1 MNEYEEEM
9 RRKHQIQMFKAAKL
23 NKDDPVHQYIPSK
36 LGKADPSLTKMSQE
50 EMKNIH
56 EQHKREAAFAD
67 VKQRDAFE
75 VNEEEEDED
84 FAGPGLGLFVRDDE
98 DKVKQELAGMTR
110 ARKEGAIARIVKDVD
125 EEEEVSMLPIS
136 HEVVLEGH
144 HKAL

>member
-1 MNEYEEEM
+1 MSM
-9 RRKHQIQMFKAAKL
+9 KRRCVASIRYTFKAAKL

-56 EQHKREAAFAD
+56 EQHKREAAFAE

-110 ARKEGAIARIVKDVD
+110 ARKEGDIARSVKDVD